1 MKTKYGFI
9 LAVIISLIS
18 IDAFAQLSKVI
29 VFAPKG
35 EKFTLFIGGS
45 NQNSRPESRVEADVP
60 GGPTFKIV
68 LTFSDPSIK
77 EISKLVFNK
86 MNTTFYYKVDKNPK
100 GVYVLESTSSE
111 WSDVKTTPSEIPAPA
126 AENKKTAAS
135 KESVKTEKNTDGKG
149 CSNPMEESAFIA
161 SLVSVSAPPFDPPKL
176 SAAKKL
182 ATEHCLTSTQV
193 KEVIYVFDNESTRLT
208 FAKFAYDH
216 TWDIQNYSDV
226 ADALHSSKSK
236 KDLED
241 YINSKK

>member
-1 MKTKYGFI
+1 MKIKHGFI
-9 LAVIISLIS
+9 LAIMMSFICLGAV
-18 IDAFAQLSKVI
+18 AQLSKII

-60 GGPTFKIV
+60 SGPTFKILV
-68 LTFSDPSIK
+68 TFSDPSIK

-86 MNTTFYYKVDKNPK
+86 INTTFYYKVDKNPK

-111 WSDVKTTPSEIPAPA
+111 WSDVKTTKSEIPQPEAV
-126 AENKKTAAS
+126 NQKTAAS
-135 KESVKTEKNTDGKG
+135 KENVKTEKSTDGKG
-149 CSNPMEESAFIA
+149 CSDPMEESAFLA
-161 SLVSVSAPPFDPPKL
+161 SLISVSTPPFDPPKL

-182 ATEHCLTSTQV
+182 ASQHCLTTTQV
-193 KEVIYVFDNESTRLT
+193 KEVIYIFESESTRLT

-216 TWDIQNYSDV
+216 TWDIKNYSDV

>member
-1 MKTKYGFI
+1 
-9 LAVIISLIS
+9 
-18 IDAFAQLSKVI
+18 
-29 VFAPKG
+29 
-35 EKFTLFIGGS
+35 
-45 NQNSRPESRVEADVP
+45 
-60 GGPTFKIV
+60 
-68 LTFSDPSIK
+68 
-77 EISKLVFNK
+77 

-126 AENKKTAAS
+126 AENKKAAAS